1 MNDYAK
7 AHFSTEQ
14 SSSCEDARLQAP
26 DVNQERPDGLE
37 EASREGAQAPDAE
50 PLLSAG
56 ASFPKEAR
64 LRAPGEFRK
73 VYSSGARY
81 DGRFMTAFVERNGLG
96 RHRLGVTVS
105 RKTSPRAV
113 LRNRAKRLLR
123 EAFRLSGAELAALAG
138 GYDVVLNGKR
148 SLLEVRLDE
157 PLAEFRDIVAR
168 VAKAERLKETGAGLG
183 SE

>member
-14 SSSCEDARLQAP
+14 SPPREDARLQASHV
-26 DVNQERPDGLE
+26 DQERPDGLKK
-37 EASREGAQAPDAE
+37 APGEGPQAPDAE
-50 PLLSAG
+50 PLLKRA

-64 LRAPGEFRK
+64 LRSPAEFRR
-73 VYSSGARY
+73 VYTSGARY
-81 DGRFMTAFVERNGLG
+81 DGRFMTAFVTPNGLG

-113 LRNRAKRLLR
+113 SRNRAKRLLR
-123 EAFRLSGAELAALAG
+123 EAFRLSGGELKALG
-138 GYDVVLNGKR
+138 KSYDLVLNGKR
-148 SLLEVRLDE
+148 SLLSVRVFE
-157 PLAEFRDIVAR
+157 PLEEFRGIVAR
-168 VAKAERLKETGAGLG
+168 VAKGELPEAPAPGVG